1 MKKFNM
7 LSNEKSENSL
17 QDKSWKRAIDLQ
29 PPNVATPY
37 EWEEFFQ
44 LMKDNEVIGVFRSEV
59 ALEDAMKRL
68 EAESRPAPVKK
79 PKTKKKAKKKKEK

>member
-1 MKKFNM
+1 MYEIKKIN
-7 LSNEKSENSL
+7 
-17 QDKSWKRAIDLQ
+17 Q
-29 PPNVATPY
+29 V
-37 EWEEFFQ
+37 FQ

-68 EAESRPAPVKK
+68 EAESKSAPVKK